1 MCSEIHC
8 CMSSLFWGSETSTS
22 DAAHPQTHNTTETQ
36 RWELRNK
43 PLTEHLS
50 GPRQTDAHAPVYQCV
65 PWVGP
70 PAPASSSGLHL
81 SSVRLCR
88 TFLMKTYTQ
97 GQSPWMCNIK
107 TATQIYVLSSS
118 VLDYAFSCQLYQR
131 TTACKMLHYHNFMVL
146 SAVRYHKC
154 DKNDIN
160 LHHSLLI
167 HCFHTPMLSLYN
179 LIKL

>member
-1 MCSEIHC
+1 MKIVFCSVSNTHLHTCYSSQCGHSVVTSVFNQVLSWGYLIWQTCTKTVVFICSVSTRSVICASHSMCSEIHC

-36 RWELRNK
+36 RWEQRNK
-43 PLTEHLS
+43 PPIEHLS

-88 TFLMKTYTQ
+88 TFLMQTYTQ
-97 GQSPWMCNIK
+97 GQRPWMCNIK
-107 TATQIYVLSSS
+107 TETLIYVLSS
-118 VLDYAFSCQLYQR
+118 
-131 TTACKMLHYHNFMVL
+131 
-146 SAVRYHKC
+146 
-154 DKNDIN
+154 
-160 LHHSLLI
+160 
-167 HCFHTPMLSLYN
+167 
-179 LIKL
+179 